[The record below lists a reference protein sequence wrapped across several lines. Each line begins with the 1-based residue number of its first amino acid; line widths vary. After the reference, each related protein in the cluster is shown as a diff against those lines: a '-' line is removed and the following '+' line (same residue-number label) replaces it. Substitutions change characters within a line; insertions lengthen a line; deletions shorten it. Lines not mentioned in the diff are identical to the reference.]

1 MPHSCIACAID
12 AGTSP
17 AHIIHQTHRIIC
29 FLDHAP
35 INPGHLLICPKQ
47 HLADLTDLPDDLLA
61 EIAVTAKAM
70 ARLLQQKLGCDGVSM
85 LQNTGAFNELGHF
98 HLHVFP
104 GNVGDGFGWKAAHED
119 MGGADA
125 LARMRAALVGCA

>member
-1 MPHSCIACAID
+1 MTNTCVACAI
-12 AGTSP
+12 ASGHSP
-17 AHIIHQTHRIIC
+17 AHIIHQNERIIC

-35 INPGHLLICPKQ
+35 INPGHILICPKM

-70 ARLLQQKLGCDGVSM
+70 AQLLQQRLRYDGVSL
-85 LQNTGAFNELGHF
+85 LQNNAAFNELGHF

-104 GNVGDGFGWKAAHED
+104 RNVGDGFGWKAAAQEV
-119 MGGADA
+119 GGTDA
-125 LARMRAALVGCA
+125 LSRVRAVLAGGL